1 MLSRFSYGRL
11 CAIPWTVA
19 CQAPLSIGFSR
30 QEYWRRLQ
38 CPSPRDLPNSG
49 IEPSS
54 FIPPALAGRFF
65 TTNTIWEAPNIFII
79 SQIGFHAPLFGPLAG
94 GDFCALERVLVPQHS
109 EVCECVFRCNSVSS
123 HCATLPDKIQ
133 DA

>member
-1 MLSRFSYGRL
+1 MCCAVLSHFSR
-11 CAIPWTVA
+11 AIPWTVA
-19 CQAPLSIGFSR
+19 CQVSLPIGFSK

-49 IEPSS
+49 TEPSS
-54 FIPPALAGRFF
+54 LIPPACAGRFF
-65 TTNTIWEAPNIFII
+65 TTSTTWEAPNIFII
-79 SQIGFHAPLFGPLAG
+79 SQIGFQALLFGPLADG
-94 GDFCALERVLVPQHS
+94 ESCALEPGLVPWHS
-109 EVCECVFRCNSVSS
+109 EVCAWVFRCDSVSS